1 MAVLDWL
8 AGWRTVSGCVVR
20 VSEAYSAFAPF
31 GLLDTSM
38 ESGIVSQACT
48 MVVVVIAAAHYG
60 ERGFRSVGVVK
71 RVVL

>member
-8 AGWRTVSGCVVR
+8 AGWRPVSGCVMR

-31 GLLDTSM
+31 GLLDISM
-38 ESGIVSQACT
+38 ELRIVSQACT
-48 MVVVVIAAAHYG
+48 MVVVIAAAHYG
-60 ERGFRSVGVVK
+60 ERGFRSVGIVK